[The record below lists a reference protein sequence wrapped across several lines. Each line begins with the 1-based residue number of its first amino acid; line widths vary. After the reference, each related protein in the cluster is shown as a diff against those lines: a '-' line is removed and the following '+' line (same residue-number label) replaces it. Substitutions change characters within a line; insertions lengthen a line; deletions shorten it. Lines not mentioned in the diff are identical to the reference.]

1 MATNSTATFDLLP
14 HSKHVDWESSETT
27 FRMYVGYLSLL
38 FDIGVLTYHFT
49 TPFHPKFYVK
59 TARRRVL
66 QLHILSGCLEIIA
79 CVCAFYAED
88 PTKYA
93 YAAAAFGAIAHVPST
108 FYQIPT
114 VLGIKAFL
122 VPSLGLVTALHGYF
136 AINLVLNPTSFYY
149 LLSTYLTVHIYA
161 WSRVFF
167 ALYYRFKLFEGHR
180 FSAAMLTSGTLLVPS
195 VLGLQG
201 NIILVVFVLTCD
213 GLIRSNTTPE
223 FWKAWTTE
231 NPRELAADPEKKVVL
246 EALVTAAEV
255 SNAVESLS
263 VQEPKDRYSRICATV
278 MTANARNT
286 SPREKA
292 YAVFR
297 AIDVNRDNELS
308 VGEFKDFLIACGI
321 STFEMEDKLMLESL
335 FQNRKVVTADDFCAW
350 FTKSWIHS
358 SSISVPRMPST
369 PRGQAK
375 LVFDTLDADGSGA
388 LDLVE
393 LETLLTSWGL
403 PRNEAAG
410 YLKDHDK
417 DQSGT
422 IEFQEFYDTMGTVW
436 KFAIQSFIDEGKIRI
451 EE

>member
-66 QLHILSGCLEIIA
+66 QLHILSGCLEK
-79 CVCAFYAED
+79 D

-195 VLGLQG
+195 VLGLRG
-201 NIILVVFVLTCD
+201 NI
-213 GLIRSNTTPE
+213 GLITFVIISDIILRSTGTVE
-223 FWKAWTTE
+223 FWMAWTTE
-231 NPRELAADPEKKVVL
+231 HPRELASNPEKKVVL

-255 SNAVESLS
+255 SNAVQSLS

-321 STFEMEDKLMLESL
+321 STFEMEDKLMLEGL
-335 FQNRKVVTADDFCAW
+335 FKNRKVVTADDFCAW

-417 DQSGT
+417 DHSGK